1 LGDILPRLNLMAKS
15 KEYKMKQYK
24 DETYWKYKN
33 RDRKIREL
41 QREKDLVDPNV
52 SFEEYMDKHEKPEGN
67 KPVITEDEKREFE
80 HDMFR
85 QKQQKQK
92 IDDIYFDVMEK
103 INDAHDNMMK
113 SALQLMR
120 KKREEGEI

>member
-1 LGDILPRLNLMAKS
+1 MAKS

-85 QKQQKQK
+85 QKRQKDK
-92 IDDIYFDVMEK
+92 LDEVYLEMLEK
-103 INDAHDNMMK
+103 INDSQMNMMS
-113 SALQLMR
+113 SALKLMR
-120 KKREEGEI
+120 KKKEEGEI